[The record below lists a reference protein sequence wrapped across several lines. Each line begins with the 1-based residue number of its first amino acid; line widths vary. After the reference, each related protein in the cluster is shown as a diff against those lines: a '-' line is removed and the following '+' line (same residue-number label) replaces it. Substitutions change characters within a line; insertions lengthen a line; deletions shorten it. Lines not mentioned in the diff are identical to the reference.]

1 MFLASCSSILSKSI
15 SIFLDSEK
23 VTLDD
28 TEIAI
33 SSYDCTKNR
42 SSSSYF
48 LDVDL
53 QVKNLSYS
61 TKSYKISDAVL
72 KKESTNATYSVQYTR
87 PFNLEAEMDH
97 TMILYSNIPSKITDD
112 NYTLSFKINN
122 TKVTLGLY
130 ETPDSLRED
139 RTINYYIDGKLV
151 NTQTKKDKRKLSN
164 LYTYEYPDHSNSCS
178 LWRIGPM
185 TGNRVS
191 EDTIVTENL
200 ELYGYTTSNFKW
212 TTTSSDAFNF
222 LTGINYVPSDKI
234 LVVPSKQD
242 GKEICISNY
251 GIQYCVFSKIYLP
264 KTIHRIYNGNF
275 TNNNGSTIYYEGTSE
290 EWAKLFYNS
299 SDIVTDGV
307 VYNTKSPY

>member
-1 MFLASCSSILSKSI
+1 MFLASCSSISSKSI

-42 SSSSYF
+42 GLSSYF

-61 TKSYKISDAVL
+61 TKSYKISDVVL
-72 KKESTNATYSVQYTR
+72 KKESTNATYSVQYNR

-139 RTINYYIDGKLV
+139 RTINYYIDCKLL
-151 NTQTKKDKRKLSN
+151 NTQTIKDKRKLSN
-164 LYTYEYPDHSNSCS
+164 LYTCEYPDHSNSCS
-178 LWRIGPM
+178 LWRIGSM
-185 TGNRVS
+185 TGNRV
-191 EDTIVTENL
+191 
-200 ELYGYTTSNFKW
+200 
-212 TTTSSDAFNF
+212 
-222 LTGINYVPSDKI
+222 
-234 LVVPSKQD
+234 
-242 GKEICISNY
+242 
-251 GIQYCVFSKIYLP
+251 
-264 KTIHRIYNGNF
+264 
-275 TNNNGSTIYYEGTSE
+275 
-290 EWAKLFYNS
+290 
-299 SDIVTDGV
+299 
-307 VYNTKSPY
+307 

>member
-1 MFLASCSSILSKSI
+1 
-15 SIFLDSEK
+15 
-23 VTLDD
+23 
-28 TEIAI
+28 
-33 SSYDCTKNR
+33 
-42 SSSSYF
+42 
-48 LDVDL
+48 
-53 QVKNLSYS
+53 
-61 TKSYKISDAVL
+61 
-72 KKESTNATYSVQYTR
+72 
-87 PFNLEAEMDH
+87 
-97 TMILYSNIPSKITDD
+97 
-112 NYTLSFKINN
+112 
-122 TKVTLGLY
+122 
-130 ETPDSLRED
+130 
-139 RTINYYIDGKLV
+139 
-151 NTQTKKDKRKLSN
+151 
-164 LYTYEYPDHSNSCS
+164 
-178 LWRIGPM
+178 M

-212 TTTSSDAFNF
+212 TTTASDAFNF
-222 LTGINYVPSDKI
+222 ITGINNVPSDKI